1 MILGKGPDRVSGK
14 VVIDVDQDWVIES
27 TESKDSQLEA
37 DEAVENQGSNVAFNF
52 HFEFL
57 TILEFRYGYLSA
69 ILKFKSYIFKF
80 KLNEVITF

>member
-52 HFEFL
+52 HSEFL
-57 TILEFRYGYLSA
+57 TILEFRYGYLS
-69 ILKFKSYIFKF
+69 LFVSNFKIQ
-80 KLNEVITF
+80 KLYF

>member
-37 DEAVENQGSNVAFNF
+37 DEAVENQGSNVALNF
-52 HFEFL
+52 HSEFL
-57 TILEFRYGYLSA
+57 TILEFRY
-69 ILKFKSYIFKF
+69 
-80 KLNEVITF
+80 